1 MFLEEQSEALVQS
14 IQALVTSVRV
24 VDEPEVIHDRVGRI
38 TQIIGHVVKE
48 TQRVMDMTGNA
59 LLQNIAGPAIRV
71 LGACKSKL
79 ATADDK
85 GRDIQAHG
93 AFKEFITTLPPLAF
107 EIARETKELVQ
118 GVDRVLED
126 GRDDEVFR

>member
-1 MFLEEQSEALVQS
+1 MFLEEQTETLVQS

-24 VDEPEVIHDRVGRI
+24 DDDPEVVHDRIGRI
-38 TQIIGHVVKE
+38 SQIVGHVIKE
-48 TQRVMDMTGNA
+48 TQRVMDMTENT

-85 GRDIQAHG
+85 GKDIQEHG
-93 AFKEFITTLPPLAF
+93 AWKEFTNTLPPLAF

-126 GRDDEVFR
+126 GRDDEDFR